1 VYLKNSFQTGYKLH
15 LLSKFRIMIDSLS
28 YVSGTSNIPLL
39 GMTIGEMFDRT
50 VASHPEVVALRVIH
64 QDITWT
70 YAQLKE
76 QVDQCAL
83 GLHAM
88 GLEKGDRIGIWAL
101 NCSEWTVLQYAT
113 AKLGAILVNINP
125 SYRVHELEYVL
136 NQSGLKFL
144 VSDEKSQYSDYTEM
158 LHKLLSHLKYSEPGQ
173 LASTKVPN
181 LKTVITLEKEK
192 RKGMFNWMDVMA
204 KGKTINPDILDER
217 ASNLSFDEPINIQY
231 TSGTTGFPKGA
242 TLSHHNILNNGFF
255 VTESIHL
262 SPKDKMIIP
271 VPLYHCFGMV
281 MGNLGC
287 LSHGATAIYAS
298 RSFDPEAVIRA
309 TDQEKA
315 TVLYGVPT
323 MFHTELNHKDIDKY
337 DVTSLRAGVMAGS
350 ICPVELMKKVQEV
363 MEMEDLQIAYGMTET
378 SPVSTQTSSDTP
390 FDKRVSTV
398 GKVHPH
404 QEVKIVDPATGLVVR
419 RGEKGELCTRGYSV
433 MLGYWNDKEKTN
445 QAIDNARWMHTGDL
459 ATMDEEAYLNI
470 VGRIKDMIIRGGENV
485 YPKEIEEFLRKHPK
499 VIEAQVIGVPDQKY
513 GEAVMAWI
521 KVNEGV
527 KITEEELTKF
537 CKGTIAHYKVPRY
550 YKFVEGCPKTVTGKI
565 RKIEMREISIKELG
579 L

>member
-1 VYLKNSFQTGYKLH
+1 M
-15 LLSKFRIMIDSLS
+15 SKPLS
-28 YVSGTSNIPLL
+28 YVSGTSKVPLL
-39 GMTIGEMFDRT
+39 GMTIGEMFDQT
-50 VASHPEVVALRVIH
+50 VARHQEVVALKVIH
-64 QDITWT
+64 QNITWT

-83 GLHAM
+83 GLHVM
-88 GLEKGDRIGIWAL
+88 GLKKGDRIGIWAL
-101 NCSEWTVLQYAT
+101 NCSEWMVLQYAT

-125 SYRVHELEYVL
+125 NYRVHELEYVL

-144 VSDEKSQYSDYTEM
+144 VSDEKSKYSDYTGMIYE
-158 LHKLLSHLKYSEPGQ
+158 LLPDLKYSKPGQ
-173 LASTKVPN
+173 LHSTKVPN
-181 LKTVITLEKEK
+181 LTTVITLEKEK
-192 RKGMFNWMDVMA
+192 RKGMYNWTDVMA
-204 KGKTINPDILDER
+204 KGKTVEPEILEKL
-217 ASNLSFDEPINIQY
+217 AANLSFDDPINIQY

-262 SPKDKMIIP
+262 TSKDKMIIP

-287 LSHGATAIYAS
+287 LTHGATAIYAS
-298 RSFDPEAVIRA
+298 RSFDPEAVIRT

-323 MFHTELNHKDIDKY
+323 MFHAELNHKDIDKY

-350 ICPVELMKKVQEV
+350 ICPVDLMKKVQQV

-378 SPVSTQTSSDTP
+378 SPVSTQTNTDTP

-404 QEVKIVDPATGLVVR
+404 QEIKIIDPVTGLVVP
-419 RGEKGELCTRGYSV
+419 RGKKGELCTRGYSV
-433 MLGYWNDKEKTN
+433 MLGYWNDEEKTK
-445 QAIDNARWMHTGDL
+445 QAIDSARWMHTGDL
-459 ATMDEEAYLNI
+459 ATMDEEGYINI
-470 VGRIKDMIIRGGENV
+470 VGRIKDMIIRGGENI
-485 YPKEIEEFLRKHPK
+485 YPKEIEEFLRTHPK
-499 VIEAQVIGVPDQKY
+499 VNDAQVIGVPDEKY

-521 KVNEGV
+521 IVNDGV
-527 KITEEELTKF
+527 KITEEELIEF
-537 CKGTIAHYKVPRY
+537 CKDTIAHYKIPRY
-550 YKFVEGCPKTVTGKI
+550 FKFVDECPKTVTGKI
-565 RKIEMREISIKELG
+565 RKVEMRQISIKELG
-579 L
+579 LEPLLKATENKN